1 MSENNKN
8 NQTHGTHAV
17 SFRVSEDQYQAFQ
30 ELLHSVPGSDAGNM
44 YREVFRRGLQD
55 IALFY
60 DKHLNLT
67 CQEVA
72 AELEDDQ

>member
-17 SFRVSEDQYQAFQ
+17 SFRVSEEQYKAFQ
-30 ELLHSVPGSDAGNM
+30 ELLQTVPGSDAGSM
-44 YREVFRRGLQD
+44 YREVFQRGLHD
-55 IALFY
+55 LAIFC

-67 CQEVA
+67 CQETA
-72 AELEDDQ
+72 AEVEDDQ